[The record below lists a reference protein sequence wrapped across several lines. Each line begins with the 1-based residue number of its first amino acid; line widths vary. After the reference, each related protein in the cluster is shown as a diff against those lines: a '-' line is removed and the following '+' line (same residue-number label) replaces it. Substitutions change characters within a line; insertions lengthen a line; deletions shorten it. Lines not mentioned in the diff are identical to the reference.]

1 MFDEYVKVPKSLDT
15 LTLEQ
20 VSEKIH
26 STNERTTRRWLE
38 ECGIKVYRFAR
49 KSFVYQVEV
58 ESEID
63 KPFVLHLRNQHPDKW
78 KERYRDIV
86 KDLAVYN
93 LLVSKI
99 EDNPTPIPS
108 VRARRINKKDE
119 ERYKRLLG

>member
-1 MFDEYVKVPKSLDT
+1 MFDEYVKEPKSLDT

-99 EDNPTPIPS
+99 EDTPTPIPS

-119 ERYKRLLG
+119 NRYKRLLG

>member
-1 MFDEYVKVPKSLDT
+1 MFDEYVKEPKSLDT

-63 KPFVLHLRNQHPDKW
+63 KPFVLHLRNQYPDKW

-99 EDNPTPIPS
+99 EDNPTPIPT
-108 VRARRINKKDE
+108 VRAKRINKKDE
-119 ERYKRLLG
+119 ERYKKLLG

>member
-1 MFDEYVKVPKSLDT
+1 MFDEYVKEPKSLDT
-15 LTLEQ
+15 LTMEQ
-20 VSEKIH
+20 VSERIH

-63 KPFVLHLRNQHPDKW
+63 KPFVLHLRNHHPDKW
-78 KERYRDIV
+78 KERYRDVV

-99 EDNPTPIPS
+99 EDTPTPTPT
-108 VRARRINKKDE
+108 VRASRINKKDE
-119 ERYKRLLG
+119 DWYKKLIG

>member
-1 MFDEYVKVPKSLDT
+1 MFDEYVKEPKSLDT

-20 VSEKIH
+20 VSERIH

-63 KPFVLHLRNQHPDKW
+63 KPFVLHLRNHHPDKW
-78 KERYRDIV
+78 KERYRYVV

-99 EDNPTPIPS
+99 EDTPTPTPT
-108 VRARRINKKDE
+108 VRARSINKKDE
-119 ERYKRLLG
+119 DWYKKLIG